1 MKIMKT
7 KIKTSLA
14 IFILA
19 TIGLININA
28 TIDKKKVNQTETG
41 AEKLVVLNV
50 EVLAPEMSLVEEAL
64 LTAQEADAQ
73 VDKYTSLQIELIRS
87 SENKSDAVNL
97 DELYTAESAD
107 LEIERYAA
115 KQVELMKTRAEK

>member
-1 MKIMKT
+1 MKT

-14 IFILA
+14 ILILA

-41 AEKLVVLNV
+41 TEKLIVLNS
-50 EVLAPEMSLVEEAL
+50 EVLTTEMSLVEEAI
-64 LTAQEADAQ
+64 LTAQGADAQ
-73 VDKYTSLQIELIRS
+73 VDKYTSLQIELIKNS
-87 SENKSDAVNL
+87 KEKSDALNL

-107 LEIERYAA
+107 MEIEKYAE
-115 KQVELMKTRAEK
+115 KQVELMKARKVK

>member
-7 KIKTSLA
+7 NIKTLLA

-28 TIDKKKVNQTETG
+28 TIDEKKVNQSETG
-41 AEKLVVLNV
+41 AEKLVVLNN
-50 EVLAPEMSLVEEAL
+50 ETLTTEMSLVEEAL
-64 LTAQEADAQ
+64 LTAQGADAQ
-73 VDKYTSLQIELIRS
+73 VDKYTSLQIEMIRNS
-87 SENKSDAVNL
+87 KNKSNALNL

-107 LEIERYAA
+107 MEIEKYAE
-115 KQVELMKTRAEK
+115 KQIELIKTRTLK